1 MDFKTLLQQWED
13 TRGAVLC
20 TYRLAVQAGRAHR
33 VCHVAHGRHGAA
45 IQVSGAL
52 QKATACK
59 DTGSYVE
66 PEGKF
71 SLHLCQ
77 RLPIRIHGMLRS
89 G

>member
-1 MDFKTLLQQWED
+1 M
-13 TRGAVLC
+13 LC

-33 VCHVAHGRHGAA
+33 VRHVAHGRHGAA

-52 QKATACK
+52 QEATACK
-59 DTGSYVE
+59 DSGSYVE
-66 PEGKF
+66 PEGKL

-77 RLPIRIHGMLRS
+77 SLSIRIHGVLRS